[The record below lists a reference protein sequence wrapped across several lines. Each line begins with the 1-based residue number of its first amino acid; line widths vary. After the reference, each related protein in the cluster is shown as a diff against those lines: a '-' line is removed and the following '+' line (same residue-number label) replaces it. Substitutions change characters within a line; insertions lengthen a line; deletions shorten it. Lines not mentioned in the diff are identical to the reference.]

1 MRHEELIRSIFIEG
15 LREVRKWFQ
24 DDSSDF
30 LQSIFSQISIKD
42 RTGGEPHFYVTPSF
56 MEISKILKEE
66 DRKILLEEK
75 QKVWQAVHI
84 KYCDLSEEFLTNLS
98 LHKAHFLLENLGGTI
113 PALNSEGKTSIY
125 DTYKIKAVKEVV
137 RTRKKG
143 DTSGQAN
150 LLICGDLSGIQQFIY
165 NISSQNALKNL
176 RARSFFIELLSEHIV
191 QRILDLFQ
199 LHRIHLLF
207 SGGGSFYILLDNQGD
222 SCKKLAEITH
232 PLETWFAKQFN
243 GRLYAAITSVP
254 FSGENLKSHFD
265 SVMENAA
272 YNLFIEKQA
281 KFKRSISTGKFEFL
295 QKCDPSYQGCEICF
309 KDDEA
314 LHQDKDGFYRC
325 SYCQTLIEI
334 GALLPKAKYVYKSAN
349 IPFENPI
356 FIENSRYILTDE
368 KHPVS
373 NNEIAWKICQELSDL
388 EGVYNEES
396 IPLVSPYT
404 RLTKDLPI
412 KEEIKKRENFLK
424 EILQKDEIDDKVRIE
439 IKEDMNSL
447 ADDTIASLEW
457 LAESANGAKLI
468 GALRMDA
475 DNMGKIL
482 QSGFTEGISLERLS
496 ALSRALVYFFK
507 IHISR
512 ICKSKIENPTNIT
525 NKDFKDLSKG
535 RNVTVIYSGGD
546 DLFLIG
552 AWSDVA
558 ELSLDIGKAFKQYT
572 GNHLDVTL
580 SGGMTLHD
588 QKFPI
593 IQMAQLSAKA
603 LKAAKDN
610 KQACWQCRKEFLT
623 CPLFENGLCG
633 RKDSLSLFYTEY
645 AASLGKT
652 LQIEKQSRQEDSP
665 PRLRIAL
672 KWARVKEDKGIEN
685 EIEDYVEDT
694 LQQYWRAKDFLPRS
708 FFHRALQLQTVWYNS
723 GYLYVPQVVWLL
735 EKMKKSL
742 GNRRD
747 KETGMEYYELLDR
760 QLHFFEPYR
769 LSSQH
774 IPLMWLIY
782 LTRGGETSEG
792 KVDRGE
798 TL

>member
-15 LREVRKWFQ
+15 LREARKWFKE
-24 DDSSDF
+24 DSSGF
-30 LQSIFSQISIKD
+30 LQSIFSQISVKD
-42 RTGGEPHFYVTPSF
+42 RTGNEPPFYVTPSF
-56 MEISKILKEE
+56 MEISKILKDE

-75 QKVWQAVHI
+75 QKVWQSVHI
-84 KYCDLSEEFLTNLS
+84 KYSDLSEGFLTNLS
-98 LHKAHFLLENLGGTI
+98 LHKAHYLLENLGGTI

-125 DTYKIKAVKEVV
+125 DTYKIKAVKEVI

-176 RARSFFIELLSEHIV
+176 RSRSFFVELLSEHIV

-207 SGGGSFYILLDNQGD
+207 SGGGSFYILSDNQED
-222 SCKKLAEITH
+222 SCEKLAGITNS
-232 PLETWFAKQFN
+232 LETWFAEQFN
-243 GRLYAAITSVP
+243 GRLYTAITSVP
-254 FSGENLKSHFD
+254 FSDENLKNHFG
-265 SVMENAA
+265 SIMENAA
-272 YNLFIEKQA
+272 YNLFKEKQA
-281 KFKRSISTGKFEFL
+281 KFKRLIDAGKFEFL
-295 QKCDPSYQGCEICF
+295 RKCDPSYQGCEICF

-314 LHQDKDGFYRC
+314 LTPVEGGFYRC
-325 SYCQTLIEI
+325 SYCKTLINI
-334 GALLPKAKYVYKSAN
+334 GAFLPKAKHVYKSAK
-349 IPFENPI
+349 PSKYSI
-356 FIENSRYILTDE
+356 FIENSHYILTDE
-368 KHPVS
+368 NYPLNSHDIV
-373 NNEIAWKICQELSDL
+373 WKICKELREL
-388 EGVYNEES
+388 EDVYNEES
-396 IPLVSPYT
+396 IPLISPYT

-412 KEEIKKRENFLK
+412 KDEIKKRETFLK
-424 EILQKDEIDDKVRIE
+424 EMLQKDEVDDKVKAEIE
-439 IKEDMNSL
+439 EEKHSL

-457 LAESANGAKLI
+457 LAESAKGTKLI

-512 ICKSKIENPTNIT
+512 ICKSKIENPTNIAK
-525 NKDFKDLSKG
+525 KDFNELSKG

-558 ELSLDIGKAFKQYT
+558 DLSLDIGKAFKLYT
-572 GNHLDVTL
+572 GNHLDATL

-588 QKFPI
+588 QKFPV

-610 KQACWQCRKEFLT
+610 KQACWQCKKEFLS

-645 AASLGKT
+645 AASLSKT

-672 KWARVKEDKGIEN
+672 KWARVKDNKKIEN
-685 EIEDYVEDT
+685 EIKEYVEDVV
-694 LQQYWRAKDFLPRS
+694 LQYSRLKGLPRT
-708 FFHRALQLQTVWYNS
+708 FFHKALQLQTVWYNN
-723 GYLYVPQVVWLL
+723 GYLYMPQVVWLL

-742 GNRRD
+742 HNQVD
-747 KETGMEYYELLDR
+747 KETGMDYYEVLDR
-760 QLHFFEPYR
+760 QLHLFEPYR

-774 IPLMWLIY
+774 IPLMWFIY
-782 LTRGGETSEG
+782 LTRGGDTSES
-792 KVDRGE
+792 KVDRRE

>member
-1 MRHEELIRSIFIEG
+1 MRNEELIRSIFIEG

-30 LQSIFSQISIKD
+30 LQSIFSQISVKD
-42 RTGGEPHFYVTPSF
+42 RTGNETPFYVTPSF

-125 DTYKIKAVKEVV
+125 DTYKIKAVKEVI
-137 RTRKKG
+137 RTRRKG

-176 RARSFFIELLSEHIV
+176 RSRSFFVELLSEHIV
-191 QRILDLFQ
+191 QRILDSFQ

-207 SGGGSFYILLDNQGD
+207 SGGGSFYILLDNQDD
-222 SCKKLAEITH
+222 SCEKLAEITH
-232 PLETWFAKQFN
+232 SLETWFAKQFN

-254 FSGENLKSHFD
+254 FSDENLKSHFG
-265 SVMENAA
+265 SVMKNAA
-272 YNLFIEKQA
+272 YNLFREKQA
-281 KFKRSISTGKFEFL
+281 KFKRLIDTGKFEFL

-314 LHQDKDGFYRC
+314 LHQGKDGFYRC
-325 SYCQTLIEI
+325 SYCRTLIEI
-334 GALLPKAKYVYKSAN
+334 GALLPRAKYVYKSAKPSKN
-349 IPFENPI
+349 SI
-356 FIENSRYILTDE
+356 FIENSYYILTDE
-368 KHPVS
+368 KYPVNS
-373 NNEIAWKICQELSDL
+373 HDIVWKICQELSEL
-388 EGVYNEES
+388 EGVYTEES
-396 IPLVSPYT
+396 VPLISPYT

-412 KEEIKKRENFLK
+412 KDEIKKRENFLK
-424 EILQKDEIDDKVRIE
+424 EILQKDEVDDKVRTE
-439 IKEDMNSL
+439 IKQEMNSL

-457 LAESANGAKLI
+457 LAESAKGAKLI

-593 IQMAQLSAKA
+593 IQMSQLSAKA

-623 CPLFENGLCG
+623 CLLFENGLCG

-645 AASLGKT
+645 EASLGKT
-652 LQIEKQSRQEDSP
+652 LQIERQSRQEDSP
-665 PRLRIAL
+665 LRLRIAL

-685 EIEDYVEDT
+685 EIKDYIEDT

-723 GYLYVPQVVWLL
+723 GCLYMPQVVWLL
-735 EKMKKSL
+735 EKMKKRL
-742 GNRRD
+742 GNQID
-747 KETGMEYYELLDR
+747 KETGMDYYELLDR
-760 QLHFFEPYR
+760 QLHLFEPYR

-798 TL
+798 TF